1 MNVEETVVAGAGA
14 PESGKFSAG
23 TTFGLIVGNRGFFP
37 AELARQGREEM
48 LRVLGSLGY
57 NAICLTPEDSRHGA
71 CESLAEAH
79 RCADLFKAHRDEIDG
94 IIVTLP
100 NFGDER
106 AIANAL
112 RYAGLDVPVLVQ
124 ATPDEPTKM
133 LVAHR
138 RDSFCGKMSAC
149 NSLWQF
155 GIRYSLTRSHT
166 VAPDSPEFA
175 ADLAQFAAT
184 CRIVKG
190 FRNTRI
196 GVLGARPAPFT
207 TVRFSEKL
215 IERTG
220 ISVEVLDLSE
230 ALGRAGRLKEADPR
244 VRAKLESIGAYVPVN
259 GTPSSAL
266 LKMAKFGVVL
276 DEWMRDNELVGT
288 SIQCWTAME
297 EFFGVVPC
305 TVMSML
311 SNNLLPS
318 ACESDMTGLLGMYAL
333 QLASGTPSAIV
344 DWNNNYGDDPD
355 KAIVFHCSNLPK
367 HFLEAPKM
375 DFQAIIAGSVG
386 KENACGTVVGRMKAG
401 PLTFCRIST
410 DDYSGRMR
418 AYVGEGEVI
427 NDPLDTFGG
436 YGVVRIPELQRLLH
450 FICRNG
456 YEHHVAVSLSLQAA
470 AITDALGNYKGWDVY
485 RHA

>member
-1 MNVEETVVAGAGA
+1 MSVPETVVAGAGA
-14 PESGKFSAG
+14 PVKAKHGAV
-23 TTFGLIVGNRGFFP
+23 TTFGVIVGNRGFFP
-37 AELARQGREEM
+37 AELARQGREDL
-48 LRVLGSLGY
+48 LRVLNSLGY
-57 NAICLTPEDSRHGA
+57 NAICLTPEEARHGA

-79 RCADLFKAHRDEIDG
+79 RCADLFRAHRDEIDG
-94 IIVTLP
+94 VIVTLP

-112 RYAGLDVPVLVQ
+112 RYAELDVPVLVQ
-124 ATPDEPTKM
+124 ATPDDPKKM
-133 LVAHR
+133 LIAHR

-149 NSLWQF
+149 NNLWQF
-155 GIRYSLTRSHT
+155 GIKYSLTKSHT

-175 ADLAQFAAT
+175 QDLAQFAAT

-190 FRNTRI
+190 FRKTRI

-230 ALGRAGRLKEADPR
+230 ALGRVARLKDGDAS
-244 VRAKLESIGAYVPVN
+244 VKAKLESIHAYVPVN
-259 GTPSSAL
+259 GTPSAAL
-266 LKMAKFGVVL
+266 VKMAKFGVVV
-276 DEWMRDNELVGT
+276 DEWMRENELVGT

-305 TVMSML
+305 TIMSML

-355 KAIVFHCSNLPK
+355 KAIIFHCSNLPK
-367 HFLEAPKM
+367 HFFEAPKM

-386 KENACGTVVGRMKAG
+386 QENACGTVVGRIKAG
-401 PLTFCRIST
+401 PMTFCRVST
-410 DDYSGRMR
+410 DDYNGRMR
-418 AYVGEGEVI
+418 AYVGEGEMTK
-427 NDPLDTFGG
+427 DALQTFGG
-436 YGVVRIPELQRLLH
+436 YGVVRIPRLQSLLEY
-450 FICRNG
+450 ICRNG
-456 YEHHVAVSLSLQAA
+456 YEHHVAISLSSHAA
-470 AITDALGNYKGWDVY
+470 AVQDALANYKGWDVY
-485 RHA
+485 NHA